1 MAMCMSK
8 DFSNVQ
14 AVELSFSISDASK
27 KVVAKIGSHEE
38 VWWRKVDRSTLLFLV
53 LVWHLV

>member
-1 MAMCMSK
+1 MPGLLMLKNCFRSQGNLAMCMSK

-27 KVVAKIGSHEE
+27 KVLAKIGSHEE
-38 VWWRKVDRSTLLFLV
+38 GA
-53 LVWHLV
+53 